1 MYKAS
6 SKSTSCSYFVDRR
19 FAVKARLSGILLIV
33 VGLLKK
39 FQEEQD
45 KLVAILKLLQTL
57 STSSKNSLETPL
69 RIVGLELF
77 VQVSIQIALGN
88 LGASVLL

>member
-1 MYKAS
+1 MHYDTDK
-6 SKSTSCSYFVDRR
+6 R

-39 FQEEQD
+39 VQDEQE

-57 STSSKNSLETPL
+57 STSSKYREIWQHNGRHHQETKKKGPNSM
-69 RIVGLELF
+69 
-77 VQVSIQIALGN
+77 
-88 LGASVLL
+88 